1 MISSSGSKRQNE
13 GAEQWFA
20 SACIRVTMLL
30 SAVTDVV
37 LNTWFPSSEIFNQL
51 SCLLRE
57 EIILIYNEE
66 TCTDFKSNAQVGVLT
81 KKWEVC
87 PNEFNYHALELR
99 KRKQIKLCS
108 AGQHLNCRCRSSP
121 GINQL
126 QWSQI
131 DLYLLRIW
139 HSILINSGSKLISE
153 RKREVFW
160 CL

>member
-1 MISSSGSKRQNE
+1 MI
-13 GAEQWFA
+13 
-20 SACIRVTMLL
+20 L
-30 SAVTDVV
+30 SATTDVV
-37 LNTWFPSSEIFNQL
+37 LNNWFPSSEVFSQL
-51 SCLLRE
+51 SSLLCE
-57 EIILIYNEE
+57 KIVLIYNKE
-66 TCTDFKSNAQVGVLT
+66 TCTEFKSNAQVGVST

-99 KRKQIKLCS
+99 KRKQVKLCS

-139 HSILINSGSKLISE
+139 HSMFINARFMLISE
-153 RKREVFW
+153 RKRERGILMFLIYSDHCYSKSDAV
-160 CL
+160 